1 MPVNHRT
8 RRDVFF
14 CGTGISK
21 LLKTPAAASI
31 VAMTNTTVMMILFIF
46 QHPSFLLRIDS
57 IIIIGSSQGRT
68 EKKALHPR
76 KSGAYVFPSVKNQ
89 LFLPV
94 IFGMLNP
101 GAALKAVAFAFPDV
115 F

>member
-1 MPVNHRT
+1 M
-8 RRDVFF
+8 
-14 CGTGISK
+14 
-21 LLKTPAAASI
+21 A
-31 VAMTNTTVMMILFIF
+31 NTTVMTSLF
-46 QHPSFLLRIDS
+46 HLPTSFFYVLLMFDS